1 MISFSSSLFHRLI
14 RIAARSI
21 LIQQGPMTGS
31 DLVRAMGLDPKR
43 HKGTI
48 HAVLVDL
55 ETKGTLN
62 AFRNRKTGKRGMWF
76 VKESALRKRDR
87 VAAAILG

>member
-1 MISFSSSLFHRLI
+1 MLTAIDRAFHFFI
-14 RIAARSI
+14 RATSRSI
-21 LIQQGPMTGS
+21 LIRKGPMKGS

-55 ETKGTLN
+55 ETRGQLAAT
-62 AFRNRKTGKRGMWF
+62 RNQNTGKRDLWF
-76 VKESALRKRDR
+76 SVPNKRRKRDLLL
-87 VAAAILG
+87 AAVV